1 MKKLLLACLFVA
13 GVSTLSHAQGG
24 GGGGFQQKT
33 PEETLASWKAPLSL
47 TDAQSA
53 KLMPILVAQ
62 KKSNDSMM
70 TAMQGGGDRQAMMPV
85 MQANRAKYTAQ
96 IKAVLTAEQATK
108 YDALNPPR
116 GGRPGGGGGGG
127 GTPPPPQR

>member
-1 MKKLLLACLFVA
+1 LLVCCIVL
-13 GVSTLSHAQGG
+13 GVSTLSRAQGG
-24 GGGGFQQKT
+24 GGGGFQQKS
-33 PEETLASWKAPLSL
+33 PEETLAAWKAPLAL

-70 TAMQGGGDRQAMMPV
+70 TAMQAGGDMQAMRPV
-85 MQANRAKYTAQ
+85 MMANRTKYTAQ
-96 IKAVLTAEQATK
+96 IKAVLTADQATK

-116 GGRPGGGGGGG
+116 GNRGGGGGGG